1 MPNVINYAEK
11 FERNIEEQYRRESL
25 TTDWETNNKYSFI
38 DAQTIKIPTITLSGY
53 KDHTRDGSR
62 NKGTVSDQWTPYALE
77 HDRDIEFFVDEAD
90 VDETNQVLSAA
101 NISAEFEREQAI
113 PETDVYRHS
122 KVYADFVANGGTPD
136 TTALTEANVLEVF
149 DEMMSNMDDA
159 EVPSEGRVLRVT
171 PAVNRLLKNADKIY
185 NARLVTSGNKID
197 RRVHELDDVEIK
209 VVPASRLKTAYD
221 FAEGFKP
228 AESAKQINMMLTHNM
243 AVITAK
249 KISDIY
255 LRMKG
260 TEAAT
265 AYGHLYQ
272 NRKYQGCWVI
282 KQKNDGVAINVE
294 V

>member
-1 MPNVINYAEK
+1 MPINYAER
-11 FERNIEEQYRRESL
+11 FERDIEQQYRRDSQ
-25 TTDWETNNKYSFI
+25 TTDWETNNKYRFI
-38 DAQTIKIPTITLSGY
+38 DAQTIKIPTIELSGY
-53 KDHTRDGSR
+53 KDHARDGSR
-62 NKGTVSDQWTPYALE
+62 NKGTLQNKWTPYALD

-113 PETDVYRHS
+113 PETDAYRHS
-122 KVYADFVANGGTPD
+122 KVYADYVANGGTVD
-136 TTALTEANVLEVF
+136 TTVLTESNVLSVF
-149 DEMMSNMDDA
+149 DAMMADMDDA
-159 EVPSEGRVLRVT
+159 EVPAEGRVFRVT
-171 PAVNRLLKNADKIY
+171 PQVNRLLKGAEQVY
-185 NARLVTSGNKID
+185 NARLLTEGNALD
-197 RRVHELDDVEIK
+197 RRIYSLDDVEVK

-260 TEAAT
+260 SEAAT

-294 V
+294 A